1 MTALGVILAALL
13 LDAWLGEPRRFHPL
27 VGLGRLAE
35 GVERRLNRGRWRRL
49 RGGAAL
55 ASLLMPALAVAVV
68 LDHYA
73 GPWLDAL
80 VLYLTIGLKSLHDHV
95 RPVTLALERG
105 ELVAARAAV
114 ARLVS
119 RDPEGLD
126 ERGVA
131 RAATESVLENGS
143 DALFASLFWYL
154 AAGLPGVVAHRVVN
168 TLDAMWGYRTDRFRE
183 FGWAAARLDDVLN
196 WLPARL
202 TALSYA
208 LAGDLLRALRC
219 WQLQGG
225 RWESPNAGPVMA
237 AGAGALGVRL
247 GGPAH
252 YHGRLRRRPLLGKG
266 IAPSPETPA
275 QALALLRRALG
286 WWLALIAL
294 GGWAVG

>member
-13 LDAWLGEPRRFHPL
+13 LDAGLGEPRRFHPL
-27 VGLGRLAE
+27 VGVGRLAE
-35 GVERRLNRGRWRRL
+35 GLERALNRGRWRRL
-49 RGGAAL
+49 RGGGAL
-55 ASLLMPALAVAVV
+55 ASLLVPALAAAVV
-68 LDHYA
+68 LDHYT

-80 VLYLTIGLKSLHDHV
+80 VLYLAIGLRSLHEHV
-95 RPVTLALERG
+95 RPVILALERG
-105 ELVAARAAV
+105 ELMAARAAV
-114 ARLVS
+114 ACLVS
-119 RDPEGLD
+119 RDPTGLD

-154 AAGLPGVVAHRVVN
+154 IAGLPGVVAHRLVN
-168 TLDAMWGYRTDRFRE
+168 TLDAMWGYRSPRYRE
-183 FGWAAARLDDVLN
+183 FGWAAARLDDVFN
-196 WLPARL
+196 WPPARL

-208 LAGDLLRALRC
+208 LAGDLRRGLRC

-247 GGPAH
+247 GGPAR
-252 YHGRLRRRPLLGKG
+252 YHGELRRRPVLGEG
-266 IAPSPETPA
+266 PAPDASTPRR
-275 QALALLRRALG
+275 ALALVRRALG
-286 WWLALIAL
+286 WWLVLIAL